1 MLELDG
7 TEQERKQK
15 ELFRS
20 AMVKARA
27 KGYGVDTARIYAEN
41 YVQGFAEGVMKGVM
55 KTVVKFVLYE
65 RISVSEGAKEVGMTE
80 EDFRKLLEEA
90 KANAKK

>member
-1 MLELDG
+1 MVETRIGGEYMSELDG
-7 TEQERKQK
+7 TERERKQK

-41 YVQGFAEGVMKGVM
+41 YVQGFAEGVMQ
-55 KTVVKFVLYE
+55 TVVKFVLDE
-65 RISVSEGAKEVGMTE
+65 K
-80 EDFRKLLEEA
+80 FC
-90 KANAKK
+90 